1 MSTATRPV
9 PSVAELRAAVRALHA
24 GQFRTTTSTDG
35 AGPEWSPAPGERA
48 VVVLGVSGGV
58 GATTV
63 AMALATATAPSRVV
77 ECGPVTRS
85 GLVRASFNELGAAN
99 EHWLRGRR
107 GPVLVERR
115 ADNDPQPPPPLPTD
129 TPDAWTVID
138 AGGDLDQAPR
148 TGWLATLLD
157 QAPTVVVARAT
168 LPSLGHLDAMLARLD
183 PHRVAAVAVLG
194 PPLRRW
200 PKPLRYA
207 LGDHTRAVVDDGRLV
222 GVPLDA
228 ALAVTGLADA
238 DLPGPLRAA
247 AATLADLVTAPRCPV
262 VEPPCPVVEPD

>member
-24 GQFRTTTSTDG
+24 GQFRTGGD
-35 AGPEWSPAPGERA
+35 AEAFGPAWSPASGERA

-63 AMALATATAPSRVV
+63 AVATATASAPSRVV

-85 GLVRASFNELGAAN
+85 GLVRASFNELGAAGP
-99 EHWLRGRR
+99 HWLRGRR

-115 ADNDPQPPPPLPTD
+115 ADNAPRLPPPLPTESA
-129 TPDAWTVID
+129 DAFTVVD
-138 AGGDLDQAPR
+138 AGSDLDQARR
-148 TGWLATLLD
+148 TGWLAALID

-168 LPSLGHLDAMLARLD
+168 LPSLGHLDAVLARLD
-183 PHRVAAVAVLG
+183 PARVAAVAVLG

-200 PKPLRYA
+200 PKALPYA
-207 LGDHTRAVVDDGRLV
+207 LGEHTRAVVDDGRLV
-222 GVPLDA
+222 GVPLDP
-228 ALAVTGLADA
+228 ALAVAGLADA
-238 DLPGPLRAA
+238 DLPGALRAA
-247 AATLADLVTAPRCPV
+247 AATLAALVT
-262 VEPPCPVVEPD
+262 EPHCPVVEPD